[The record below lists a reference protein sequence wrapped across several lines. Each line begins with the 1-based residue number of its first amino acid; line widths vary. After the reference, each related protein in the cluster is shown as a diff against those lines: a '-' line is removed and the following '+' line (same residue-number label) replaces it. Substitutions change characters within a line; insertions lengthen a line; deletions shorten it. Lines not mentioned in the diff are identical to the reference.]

1 MVKKICPSMQETQ
14 EIQVQSLG
22 WADPLEEGKAT
33 HPGILAWRIQWTKE
47 LGGLQSIK
55 IIIQEN
61 V

>member
-1 MVKKICPSMQETQ
+1 MQETQ